1 MNQLAN
7 FHTDISDRFA
17 AVRSVEESFAV
28 LAEVV
33 RPYGYTRFHYTQ
45 AYLKKDGQILDT
57 ATFSGMGAEYRKSV
71 QAEAHKMED
80 PFVTHCRS
88 SGRPKLWSELPLDYY
103 SPDMTEK
110 HRYKIRHISDH
121 GLRAGVTVRL
131 RRVPYGDGIFSA
143 GMSLVQDPTDSGEEH
158 DRAFL
163 AQQSTIRSICEH
175 LMTSLSFGELSRH
188 HYKLSDREYDVLS
201 LLAEGLQ
208 VQQIA
213 DHLTLAD
220 RTAAHHLSAMRSKLG
235 ARSNAQAVAIAIKMQ
250 VL

>member
-1 MNQLAN
+1 MNQLTK
-7 FHTDISDRFA
+7 FHTDISDKFA
-17 AVRSVEESFAV
+17 SVRSVDDSFAI
-28 LAEVV
+28 LAELV

-57 ATFSGMGAEYRKSV
+57 ATFSRMGVEYRKSV
-71 QAEAHKMED
+71 LAEAHMMED

-103 SPDMTEK
+103 APDMTEK

-121 GLRAGVTVRL
+121 RLRAGVTVRL
-131 RRVPYGDGIFSA
+131 RRVRYGEGIFSA
-143 GMSLVQDPTDSGEEH
+143 GMSLVQEPTDSAVEH

-163 AQQSTIRSICEH
+163 ANQATISSICEH
-175 LMTSLSFGELSRH
+175 MMTSLSFGELSRH
-188 HYKLSDREYDVLS
+188 HYKLSNREYDVLS

-220 RTAAHHLSAMRSKLG
+220 RTAAHHLAAMRVKLG
-235 ARSNAQAVAIAIKMQ
+235 ARSNAQAVAIAMKMQ